1 MKAKLSTQLSLGF
14 ALIVFIFVA
23 LVSVVSSVLINVEF
37 SAYMETQQRENSDQL
52 ASGIGMQYSEEDGW
66 NVDYIHGMGMY
77 ALNDGYIIKVVDAN
91 GETVWDAENHDMEQ
105 CHQMMQEIYERM
117 QTLKTQNGEFVTY
130 RYELTSAG
138 VVVGEAQITYYK
150 PYYYNENAFRFVD
163 SLNYILLIM
172 GAICIIGAICAG
184 FLFARKIS
192 RPIARVTETAG
203 EIAKG
208 DYSVRIEE
216 NKGAYEL
223 NELSRTVNHMAEQI
237 ERQETVKK
245 QLISDVAHELRTP
258 LANVSAQIEVIAEG
272 IFEPT
277 KERLQGIE
285 DEIERLSA
293 LVAEL
298 GKLQEIESGNLQCTA
313 FDLSEEVQNAMKS
326 FEAELRN
333 KNIRCSFQGD
343 AANVYADKNKIRQVI
358 VNLISNAVK
367 YSRENGEIELSCRQN
382 ADRAVFSV
390 KDYGIGISE
399 TEKEFIFE
407 RFYRTDKSRSRKTG
421 GVGIGLTIVKAI
433 VDAHGGT
440 VEVESKE
447 GAGSTFTVSL
457 PAAGKEE

>member
-117 QTLKTQNGEFVTY
+117 QTLKSQNGEFVTY